1 MRTCRPWESFLDQ
14 NYGLRYNAWVAT
26 WIVTLK
32 ESVVDDLRALG
43 RKQGGVVLKAATEQL
58 ASDPL
63 ATTRN
68 LKSLRPNPVAHR
80 ELRLFG
86 RYRVL
91 FTVDEAAMTVT
102 IVLAG
107 EKRGNSLYVQ
117 GERFTAHESRSTE
130 RG

>member
-1 MRTCRPWESFLDQ
+1 MAAWTVS
-14 NYGLRYNAWVAT
+14 LR
-26 WIVTLK
+26 
-32 ESVVDDLRALG
+32 ESVIDDLRALG
-43 RKQGGVVLKAATEQL
+43 RKQGRAVLEEATARL
-58 ASDPL
+58 SSDPL
-63 ATTRN
+63 ATTRH

-91 FTVDEAAMTVT
+91 FSVDEAEMTVT
-102 IVLAG
+102 IVLVG

-117 GERFTAHESRSTE
+117 GKRFTAHESRSTE

>member
-1 MRTCRPWESFLDQ
+1 MP
-14 NYGLRYNAWVAT
+14 A

-32 ESVVDDLRALG
+32 ESVIDDLRALG
-43 RKQGGVVLKAATEQL
+43 RARGRVVLKAAAERL

-63 ATTRN
+63 TVTRN
-68 LKSLRPNPVAHR
+68 LKSLRPNRVAHR

-91 FTVDEAAMTVT
+91 FTIDEAEKTVS
-102 IVLAG
+102 IVLVG

-117 GERFTAHESRSTE
+117 GERFRAHESDSTE
-130 RG
+130 RS

>member
-1 MRTCRPWESFLDQ
+1 
-14 NYGLRYNAWVAT
+14 
-26 WIVTLK
+26 LK
-32 ESVVDDLRALG
+32 ESVIDDLSALG
-43 RKQGGVVLKAATEQL
+43 RKLGRALLKAAAERL
-58 ASDPL
+58 SSDPL
-63 ATTRN
+63 ATTRH

-91 FTVDEAAMTVT
+91 FTVDQTERTIT
-102 IVLAG
+102 IVLVG

-117 GERFTAHESRSTE
+117 GVRFTARESRSTE

>member
-1 MRTCRPWESFLDQ
+1 MP
-14 NYGLRYNAWVAT
+14 AWTVA
-26 WIVTLK
+26 LK
-32 ESVVDDLRALG
+32 ESVVEDLRALG
-43 RKQGGVVLKAATEQL
+43 RKNGGAVLKAATQRL
-58 ASDPL
+58 TFDPL
-63 ATTRN
+63 ATTRH

-91 FTVDEAAMTVT
+91 FTVDEAETTVT
-102 IVLAG
+102 IVLVG
-107 EKRGNSLYVQ
+107 EKRGNSPYVQ

>member
-1 MRTCRPWESFLDQ
+1 M
-14 NYGLRYNAWVAT
+14 
-26 WIVTLK
+26 
-32 ESVVDDLRALG
+32 
-43 RKQGGVVLKAATEQL
+43 VLKVAAERL

-63 ATTRN
+63 TITRH

-91 FTVDEAAMTVT
+91 FTVEEAEKTVT
-102 IVLAG
+102 IVLVG

-117 GERFTAHESRSTE
+117 GNRFTAHESDSTK